1 MLRVSIMYQNT
12 PEARFEW
19 DYYLNKHMTMLR
31 EMLGPAGLVRAEVDK
46 GLGSAQPGAPA
57 PFVATCH
64 MYFNSMEDMQTC
76 MARGADMMA
85 DLPNFTDIQPQVQVS
100 EVV

>member
-1 MLRVSIMYQNT
+1 MIRVSVMYPNT
-12 PEARFEW
+12 PTAKFDW
-19 DYYLNKHMTMLR
+19 HYYLDKHMVMVHQMLD
-31 EMLGPAGLVRAEVDK
+31 PAGLVRAEVAK
-46 GLGSAQPGAPA
+46 GIGSAQPGAPA

-64 MYFNSMEDMQTC
+64 MYFNSMEDMQRC

-85 DLPNFTDIQPQVQVS
+85 DLPNFTDVQPQVQIS